1 MAPHSK
7 METAAGRN
15 GNAGR
20 PRHCGWMTTA
30 MSLHEAPTTATG
42 QLERALAFMRAGMS
56 ATADAIRSID
66 AGIVVSTPSLPAVWA
81 VNQLRVAEALTF
93 EELIDL
99 ADRELT
105 ASGYRQVAVE
115 HQLAGPELEPAF
127 RNAGWKAERDVV
139 MILDG
144 PADRAADT
152 SVVDDAGEDE
162 MLGLMRRW
170 YEHDE
175 PTQAEIEQLVD
186 FGRREVRALGD
197 RLLGVRSGD
206 GNLVA
211 ITKLR
216 SDGPTAQVEDV
227 YTAPEARGR
236 GFARALITRA
246 VEMARDGG
254 HDMTFIVADD
264 NDWPKLLYERLGFRA
279 MGHLWQFHRD

>member
-1 MAPHSK
+1 
-7 METAAGRN
+7 
-15 GNAGR
+15 
-20 PRHCGWMTTA
+20 MTTA